1 MKTNLIFK
9 IKEFLEKM
17 VLKKKVRNPNFSFS
31 KICFIKMTIMNSL
44 TVLSSKFLDTTFS
57 RRRDTLSLFR
67 PLKIGSGRDILCSPC
82 T

>member
-1 MKTNLIFK
+1 MKMNLIFK

-31 KICFIKMTIMNSL
+31 KIGFIKMMIMNSL
-44 TVLSSKFLDTTFS
+44 TVLSSIFLDTTFG

-67 PLKIGSGRDILCSPC
+67 PLKIGSGTEILYSQC